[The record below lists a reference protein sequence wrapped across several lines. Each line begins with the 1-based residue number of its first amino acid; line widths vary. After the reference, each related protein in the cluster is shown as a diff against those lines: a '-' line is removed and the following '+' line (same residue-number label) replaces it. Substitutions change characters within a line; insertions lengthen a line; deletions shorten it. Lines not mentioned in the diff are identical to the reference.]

1 MTDMNMTDTNMT
13 DTNMTKDMTLTCT
26 LVPESLRTSITADLF
41 GAYFPLQLEPF
52 VFSMA
57 SRLSEDYSG
66 GYWNFYQLGNGGFYM
81 APEGMSS
88 DGVAP
93 DSAGSFQVTSLN
105 GHEGMMSADALGITA
120 CLFAY
125 SHMSFGEGVFAE
137 TCAEQYHLL
146 REFVFSHSEAGEIFR
161 AID

>member
-1 MTDMNMTDTNMT
+1 MTEMTN
-13 DTNMTKDMTLTCT
+13 NMTLTCT

-81 APEGMSS
+81 APQLVAC
-88 DGVAP
+88 DGK
-93 DSAGSFQVTSLN
+93 GKRYQVVSLN
-105 GHEGMMSADALGITA
+105 GHEGMLAVTKSRGKMAADDVIGTVFDNSTA
-120 CLFAY
+120 
-125 SHMSFGEGVFAE
+125 SQG
-137 TCAEQYHLL
+137 
-146 REFVFSHSEAGEIFR
+146 R
-161 AID
+161 A